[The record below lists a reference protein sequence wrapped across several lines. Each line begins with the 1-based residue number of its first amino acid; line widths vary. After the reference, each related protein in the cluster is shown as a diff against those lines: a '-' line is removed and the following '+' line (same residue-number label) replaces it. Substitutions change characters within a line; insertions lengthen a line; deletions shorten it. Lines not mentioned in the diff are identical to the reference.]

1 MSNNNQPTVFE
12 NQIPMRWII
21 NDLLLTIYSKRIEH
35 SAWFEPVRIPD
46 VDVQI
51 ITHNHGYTCY
61 NHDIIVKDFEIIVD
75 GTTYDRHEIAKRL
88 RVPNLELDYYDIDI
102 NKDHNVF
109 MVKSNK
115 RHIIRKIE

>member
-1 MSNNNQPTVFE
+1 MYFSKFVEICIVTEYV
-12 NQIPMRWII
+12 II
-21 NDLLLTIYSKRIEH
+21 
-35 SAWFEPVRIPD
+35 F
-46 VDVQI
+46 
-51 ITHNHGYTCY
+51 
-61 NHDIIVKDFEIIVD
+61 VKDFEIIVD
-75 GTTYDRHEIAKRL
+75 GTTYDHHEIAKRL

>member
-1 MSNNNQPTVFE
+1 MNKTTIFKKQMPIGWVVH
-12 NQIPMRWII
+12 
-21 NDLLLTIYSKRIEH
+21 DLLLTIYSKRIEH

-61 NHDIIVKDFEIIVD
+61 NRAIFVKDFEIIVD
-75 GTTYDRHEIAKRL
+75 GITYDRHEIAKRL
-88 RVPNLELDYYDIDI
+88 RVPNLELSYYDIDI

-109 MVKSNK
+109 MVKSNDI
-115 RHIIRKIE
+115 RSIRKIE